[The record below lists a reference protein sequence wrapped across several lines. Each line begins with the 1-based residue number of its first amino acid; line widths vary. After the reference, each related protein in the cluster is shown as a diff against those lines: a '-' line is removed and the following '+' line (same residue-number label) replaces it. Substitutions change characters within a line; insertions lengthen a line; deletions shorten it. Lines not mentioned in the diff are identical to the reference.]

1 MTDMRRRA
9 LIASLFALPRLAR
22 ADSVTHGA
30 ILIGPA
36 WALPADHGD
45 GQLFVPLRNAGRRP
59 DALIA
64 ARSGICSLI
73 ELRRNSRYDDPPL
86 DRIALEPEQT
96 VPMQPTDR
104 HLRLVSLRYP
114 LKAGENLAVT
124 LDFLFAGEV
133 EIAAAVR
140 AAQDG

>member
-22 ADSVTHGA
+22 ADSVAHGA

-45 GQLFVPLRNAGRRP
+45 GQLFVPLRNAGDRP
-59 DALIA
+59 DALVA
-64 ARSGICSLI
+64 ARAGVCALI
-73 ELRRNSRYDDPPL
+73 ELRRNNRYDDPPL
-86 DRIALEPEQT
+86 ARIALEPQQD

-104 HLRLVSLRYP
+104 HLRLVSLRHP
-114 LKAGENLAVT
+114 LRHGESFPVI
-124 LDFLFAGEV
+124 LDFLIAGEV
-133 EIAAAVR
+133 EIVAVVAAAPP
-140 AAQDG
+140 